1 MEVLHPKAAHR
12 DARGEITDLV
22 QRENINAITLIT
34 FTKGAVRANHS
45 HRETVQWNYVISG
58 QIRLVTQMPGDK
70 AVETVLRAG
79 DMAVTRENE
88 RHALQGLEDSCL
100 MVFTRG
106 PRGGDE
112 YETDTFRLETPLI
125 K

>member
-1 MEVLHPKAAHR
+1 MQVIHPQAVHK
-12 DARGEITDLV
+12 DDRGEITDLL
-22 QRENINAITLIT
+22 QREQINAITLIT
-34 FTKGAVRANHS
+34 FTKGAVRANHC
-45 HRETVQWNYVISG
+45 HKQTVQWNYVISG
-58 QIRLVTQMPGDK
+58 KIKLVTQMPGDK
-70 AVETVLRAG
+70 IVETMLKKG

-112 YETDTFRLETPLI
+112 YETDTFRLEEPLI